1 MSKIKYQIGGN
12 TSNFQ
17 KEEYVKVKGGKDMNS
32 YNYGGCGCNS
42 FMNSFPCNPF
52 GCGGCGFQS
61 FPCNCGCGFNGGF
74 GNSGCT
80 WFAIVLV
87 VFLLLIICG
96 CTKIC

>member
-1 MSKIKYQIGGN
+1 
-12 TSNFQ
+12 
-17 KEEYVKVKGGKDMNS
+17 MNS

-42 FMNSFPCNPF
+42 YMPTFPCNPM
-52 GCGGCGFQS
+52 GCGGCQS
-61 FPCNCGCGFNGGF
+61 YPSMSGCGGF
-74 GNSGCT
+74 GNGST

>member
-1 MSKIKYQIGGN
+1 MN
-12 TSNFQ
+12 TC
-17 KEEYVKVKGGKDMNS
+17 

-42 FMNSFPCNPF
+42 YMPTFSYNPF
-52 GCGGCGFQS
+52 SCGGCGQFS
-61 FPCNCGCGFNGGF
+61 MC
-74 GNSGCT
+74 NSGYGGYGNGST

>member
-1 MSKIKYQIGGN
+1 MN
-12 TSNFQ
+12 TC
-17 KEEYVKVKGGKDMNS
+17 

-42 FMNSFPCNPF
+42 YMPSFAYNPF
-52 GCGGCGFQS
+52 GCGGCQTYS
-61 FPCNCGCGFNGGF
+61 MCGGYGNGG
-74 GNSGCT
+74 T